1 MAKGKIS
8 LSDFPV
14 AERRKRSVDPDKVT
28 TSPPPI
34 SRAQED
40 DAAKV
45 GNESASATSS
55 QKKQDRPLE
64 TTPEQH
70 RASAVENANRRED
83 SRNRLRELRKA
94 RERESKHFVN
104 VSLDYETKRRLEN
117 AAHDNGLKMTVIL
130 RDAIDQYLKDNGY

>member
-14 AERRKRSVDPDKVT
+14 AERRKRSVDLGKDT
-28 TSPPPI
+28 AAPPI
-34 SRAQED
+34 SHVQEEG
-40 DAAKV
+40 AANV
-45 GNESASATSS
+45 GNESAFVTSS
-55 QKKQDRPLE
+55 QKKQDKPLE

-70 RASAVENANRRED
+70 RASAIENANRRED

>member
-1 MAKGKIS
+1 MAKAKIS

-34 SRAQED
+34 SHVQEEG
-40 DAAKV
+40 AANV
-45 GNESASATSS
+45 GNESAFATSS
-55 QKKQDRPLE
+55 QKKQDKSLE

-70 RASAVENANRRED
+70 RASAIENANRRED

-104 VSLDYETKRRLEN
+104 VSLDYETKRRLRKQ
-117 AAHDNGLKMTVIL
+117 HTTTVS
-130 RDAIDQYLKDNGY
+130 K

>member
-14 AERRKRSVDPDKVT
+14 AERRKRSVDLDKDT
-28 TSPPPI
+28 AAPPI
-34 SRAQED
+34 SHVQEEG
-40 DAAKV
+40 AAKA
-45 GNESASATSS
+45 GNESASATS
-55 QKKQDRPLE
+55 KQDKPLE

-70 RASAVENANRRED
+70 RASAIENANRRED

-104 VSLDYETKRRLEN
+104 VSLDYETKRRLEK

>member
-14 AERRKRSVDPDKVT
+14 AERRKRSADLDKVNA
-28 TSPPPI
+28 SSPPI
-34 SRAQED
+34 SNAHDE
-40 DAAKV
+40 DAASV

-83 SRNRLRELRKA
+83 SRNRLRELRKS

>member
-14 AERRKRSVDPDKVT
+14 AERRKRSVDLDKDAAA
-28 TSPPPI
+28 SPI
-34 SRAQED
+34 SHAQEEGG
-40 DAAKV
+40 AKV
-45 GNESASATSS
+45 GNESAFATSS
-55 QKKQDRPLE
+55 QTKQDKPLE

-70 RASAVENANRRED
+70 RASAIENANRRED

-104 VSLDYETKRRLEN
+104 VSLDYETKRRLEK

>member
-14 AERRKRSVDPDKVT
+14 AERRKRSADMDKLT
-28 TSPPPI
+28 ASSPPI
-34 SRAQED
+34 SHTHDE
-40 DAAKV
+40 DAARI
-45 GNESASATSS
+45 GNESAPAISS
-55 QKKQDRPLE
+55 QKKQHKPLE

-70 RASAVENANRRED
+70 RASAIETANRRED
-83 SRNRLRELRKA
+83 SRNRLRELRKS

>member
-1 MAKGKIS
+1 MAKQKIT

-14 AERRKRSVDPDKVT
+14 AERRKRSVDLDKVAASSKSI
-28 TSPPPI
+28 SPM
-34 SRAQED
+34 QEY
-40 DAAKV
+40 DAATV
-45 GNESASATSS
+45 SNETAAATSK

-70 RASAVENANRRED
+70 RASAIENANSRED
-83 SRNRLRELRKA
+83 SRNRLRELRKS

-104 VSLDYETKRRLEN
+104 VSLDYETKRRLEK

>member
-14 AERRKRSVDPDKVT
+14 AERRKRSVDLDKDT
-28 TSPPPI
+28 AIPPI
-34 SRAQED
+34 SHVQED
-40 DAAKV
+40 GAANV
-45 GNESASATSS
+45 GNESARATAS
-55 QKKQDRPLE
+55 QKKQDKHLE

-70 RASAVENANRRED
+70 RASAIENANRRED

>member
-14 AERRKRSVDPDKVT
+14 AERRKRSDDLDRATVS
-28 TSPPPI
+28 SPPTSHAHDEDATRVRNKSVPATG
-34 SRAQED
+34 SR
-40 DAAKV
+40 
-45 GNESASATSS
+45 
-55 QKKQDRPLE
+55 KKQDKPLE

>member
-1 MAKGKIS
+1 MTKGKIS

-14 AERRKRSVDPDKVT
+14 AERRKRSVDLDKDT
-28 TSPPPI
+28 PAPPI
-34 SRAQED
+34 SHVQEEG
-40 DAAKV
+40 AANV
-45 GNESASATSS
+45 GNESAFMTSR
-55 QKKQDRPLE
+55 QKKQDKSLE

-70 RASAVENANRRED
+70 RASAIENANRRED
-83 SRNRLRELRKA
+83 SRNRLRELRKS

>member
-1 MAKGKIS
+1 MAKGKIT

-28 TSPPPI
+28 TAPPPI
-34 SRAQED
+34 SRAQEA

-45 GNESASATSS
+45 GNESESATSS

-70 RASAVENANRRED
+70 RATAVENANRRED

>member
-14 AERRKRSVDPDKVT
+14 AERRKRSVDLDKDT
-28 TSPPPI
+28 AAPPI
-34 SRAQED
+34 SHVQEEG
-40 DAAKV
+40 AANV
-45 GNESASATSS
+45 GNESAFMTSS
-55 QKKQDRPLE
+55 RKKQDKSLE

-70 RASAVENANRRED
+70 RASAIENANRRED
-83 SRNRLRELRKA
+83 SRNRLRELRKS

>member
-1 MAKGKIS
+1 MAKAKIS

-14 AERRKRSVDPDKVT
+14 AKRRKRSGDLDKV
-28 TSPPPI
+28 SASSPPI
-34 SRAQED
+34 SHAYDEGAPRA
-40 DAAKV
+40 
-45 GNESASATSS
+45 GNESAPATSS
-55 QKKQDRPLE
+55 QNKQDKPLQ

-70 RASAVENANRRED
+70 RASAIENANRRED

-104 VSLDYETKRRLEN
+104 VSLDYETKRRLEK

>member
-45 GNESASATSS
+45 GNESAPAISS
-55 QKKQDRPLE
+55 QKKQHKPLE

-70 RASAVENANRRED
+70 RANAIENANRRED

-130 RDAIDQYLKDNGY
+130 RDAIDRYLKDNGY

>member
-14 AERRKRSVDPDKVT
+14 AERRKRSVDLDKDT
-28 TSPPPI
+28 ATPPI
-34 SRAQED
+34 PHVQED
-40 DAAKV
+40 GAANV
-45 GNESASATSS
+45 GNESAPETSS
-55 QKKQDRPLE
+55 QNKQAKPLE

-70 RASAVENANRRED
+70 RASAIENANRRED